1 MAGRRSRA
9 SSGTNAR
16 QAARMTTRDQAQDE
30 LREREAAYNA
40 VLTPIPEMV
49 FRIRRDGTFLDFV
62 PAKGQPPTLRASEL
76 VGRKVQDVLPPDI
89 AKQAM
94 AIGER
99 TLRTG
104 AFQSFEYQLR
114 VPQPDGELTSYQ
126 ARLIPAGP
134 DEVVAI
140 IGNTTQRRRMEL
152 ALRES
157 EERYRALFEKSSDG
171 LALVIDGR
179 IVLVNPRMQ
188 EITGF
193 TQEELFG
200 RTPQELVPTEE
211 REQIRERIG
220 ELSAGRPER
229 PARYRI
235 QRKDGDL
242 IPVEVISRAIEHHGG
257 NAILSTLR
265 DISERVR
272 AEEALNESEERW
284 RSLAESA
291 PDFII
296 TVDREGAIQF
306 INRTVL
312 GLARDDV
319 IGTNIF
325 DYVDTEYRRA
335 TRNSLEQVFKS
346 GEPSS
351 QEVRLVEEMGSVWYR
366 SHIGPVRR
374 NGQVVAATI
383 VAADITD
390 RKRIE
395 EALRE
400 SEERFRS
407 LSEVSFE
414 GIAIHEDGI
423 IIDANNAFAALAGY
437 DRSEVIGMHAL
448 DFTAAEY
455 HEAVTENIRAGG
467 EDPYEVM
474 ALRKDGTRFPVELRG
489 RTVPMEG
496 RTVRVVAIRDLTRLK
511 EAAAKLQ
518 QAREEL
524 EGKIERQMVRRNP
537 YGLTFREFT
546 VLHHVATGKAD
557 KEIAR
562 ELGISPLTVQKH
574 VASILAKMN
583 ASSRTEAGVR
593 AVREALLD

>member
-1 MAGRRSRA
+1 MAGRRSRVGKG
-9 SSGTNAR
+9 SSAR
-16 QAARMTTRDQAQDE
+16 QAARTIKRGSAEDE

-49 FRIRRDGTFLDFV
+49 FRIGRDGTFLDFV
-62 PAKGQPPTLRASEL
+62 PAKGQPPTLRANEL
-76 VGRKVQDVLPPDI
+76 VGRKVEDVLPPDI

-114 VPQPDGELTSYQ
+114 IPQPDGELTSYQ

-140 IGNTTQRRRMEL
+140 IGNTTQRRRMEA

-157 EERYRALFEKSSDG
+157 EERYRALFEKSADG
-171 LALVIDGR
+171 LALVIDGK
-179 IVLVNPRMQ
+179 IELVNPRMQ

-200 RTPQELVPTEE
+200 RTPQELVATEE
-211 REQIRERIG
+211 REQVGTRVR
-220 ELSAGRPER
+220 ELSGGGPER
-229 PARYRI
+229 PAQYRI
-235 QRKDGDL
+235 RHKNGDL
-242 IPVEVISRAIEHHGG
+242 VPVEVISRGIEYHGRK
-257 NAILSTLR
+257 AILSTLR
-265 DISERVR
+265 DVSERVR
-272 AEEALNESEERW
+272 AEEALSESEEKW
-284 RSLAESA
+284 RSLAENA

-296 TVDREGAIQF
+296 MVNREGAIQF

-312 GLARDDV
+312 GFSRDDV
-319 IGTNIF
+319 IGTNVL
-325 DYVDTEYRRA
+325 DYVDPEHRKA
-335 TRNSLEQVFKS
+335 TRSSLEQVFKS

-351 QEVRLVEEMGSVWYR
+351 QEVRLVEEMDSVWYR
-366 SHIGPVRR
+366 SRIGPVRHD
-374 NGQVVAATI
+374 GQVVAATI

-390 RKRIE
+390 RKQME

-400 SEERFRS
+400 SEERLRS

-414 GIAIHEDGI
+414 GIAIHEDGR
-423 IIDANNAFAALAGY
+423 IIDANNAFAELAGY
-437 DRSEVIGMHAL
+437 DRSDVIGMHAL
-448 DFTAAEY
+448 DFAAPEY
-455 HEAVTENIRAGG
+455 HETVMENIRAEG
-467 EDPYEVM
+467 EEPYEVM
-474 ALRKDGTRFPVELRG
+474 ALRQDGTQFPVELRG
-489 RTVPMEG
+489 RSVPMGG

-511 EAAAKLQ
+511 EAEAKLQ
-518 QAREEL
+518 QARDEL
-524 EGKIERQMVRRNP
+524 EGRIERQMVRRNP